1 MKRKFIESISADNI
15 SIMTDTGWE
24 KVKGSHVTIE
34 YKVFNLVTDRLSLQC
49 ADDHIVFK
57 EDFSEVFVK
66 DLEVGDLI
74 QTVNGL
80 ESVTEVYETDDLVNM
95 HDLEIDSKNH
105 RYYTDGILSHN
116 TTLLLD
122 GLANAKKNGAKVLFV
137 SGEMNQVDLYLYVQR
152 FPKFGDIEIFFPQE
166 LAEGDCP
173 KVALQELMQQG
184 WDIVLFDSFV
194 EVQEIIKE
202 AGNMS
207 GKQSEKWMLDLMGKN
222 NLGHNDTKRYT
233 SFLNIQQ
240 VTKGG
245 KFVGSNRL
253 KHMTTGMME
262 IRFVEEGD
270 DDRYVFFDKNRRGN
284 VGKRMYFSLH
294 STGDVTYDLE
304 RFNKAEKLHEMQ
316 AKEKDLLKDGNLK
329 FEELFKLSGNDSKE
343 ANGVGGKTEPI
354 ITSIS

>member
-1 MKRKFIESISADNI
+1 MAAELIKINDVKYDSELFEAWEMNNALDTLFSIDGGIPKATNWMI
-15 SIMTDTGWE
+15 
-24 KVKGSHVTIE
+24 
-34 YKVFNLVTDRLSLQC
+34 
-49 ADDHIVFK
+49 
-57 EDFSEVFVK
+57 
-66 DLEVGDLI
+66 VGDPG
-74 QTVNGL
+74 VGK
-80 ESVTEVYETDDLVNM
+80 S
-95 HDLEIDSKNH
+95 
-105 RYYTDGILSHN
+105 
-116 TTLLLD
+116 TLLLD

-137 SGEMNQVDLYLYVQR
+137 SGEMNQVDLYLYVKR
-152 FPKFGDIEIFFPQE
+152 YPKFGDIDIFFPQE
-166 LAEGDCP
+166 LPEDECP
-173 KVALQELMQQG
+173 KEALSELLQQG
-184 WDIVLFDSFV
+184 WDLVLFDSFV

-202 AGNMS
+202 AGAMS

-222 NLGHNDTKRYT
+222 NLGHNTTNSYT

-270 DDRYVFFDKNRRGN
+270 EDRYVFFDKNRRGN

-316 AKEKDLLKDGNLK
+316 AKEKELIKDGGLK
-329 FEELFKLSGNDSKE
+329 FDELFKIQD
-343 ANGVGGKTEPI
+343 TE
-354 ITSIS
+354 